1 MKVVSHLS
9 EAAAAAPCVL
19 TIGNFD
25 GIHLGHQRILRTVV
39 DRARKLRLT
48 PAVLTFDPHPMRV
61 LAPSQAPKLIHTL
74 GQKIRLIEDMGI
86 ELLFTARFDATFAG
100 LSPDQFV
107 RQYLIEGLH
116 ARVVCVGSNFT
127 FGNRQTGN
135 RETLLRFRNEFDLV
149 EIPAV
154 SARRVIASSTLVR
167 QRVQEGDVSR
177 ACRLLGRWFEIEG
190 RIVPGAGRGRNIT
203 VPTLNLEPENE
214 LLPGAGVYI
223 TRIALDSGE
232 FIDSIT
238 NIGTR
243 PTFDGTSQTIET
255 FVLNATVPSSTKTA
269 RLQFLKRV
277 RDERKFDSPD
287 LLRQQILRD
296 VKTAQRFFRMLQ
308 AGANARIH
316 SN

>member
-9 EAAAAAPCVL
+9 EAAAPASCVL

-25 GIHLGHQRILRTVV
+25 GIHLGHQQILRTVI

-61 LAPSQAPKLIHTL
+61 LSPAQAPKLIHTL
-74 GQKIRLIEDMGI
+74 GQKLRLLESMGI
-86 ELLFTARFDATFAG
+86 ELVFTARFDAAFAA
-100 LSPDQFV
+100 LTPEEFV
-107 RQYLIEGLH
+107 QQYLLEGLH
-116 ARVVCVGSNFT
+116 AKVICIGSNFT

-135 RETLLRFRNEFDLV
+135 RETLMRWRNEFDVV

-167 QRVQEGDVSR
+167 QRVQDGHVSR

-190 RIVPGAGRGRNIT
+190 SIVTGAGRGRNIT

-214 LLPGAGVYI
+214 LVPRDGVYI
-223 TRIALDSGE
+223 SRIALDSGN
-232 FIDSIT
+232 FLDSIT

-255 FVLNATVPSSTKTA
+255 FVLNAGVPSTTNTA

-296 VKTAQRFFRMLQ
+296 VETATRFFRMLQ
-308 AGANARIH
+308 AGADARIH